1 MANISVNID
10 LLKLSG
16 AVKRKSEKGNT
27 YLAIPLSG
35 NNIYEGEKGC
45 YLKLVAVEYKEPKDQ
60 KTHFVKQEGKKEDN
74 LPIIGDAIYW
84 GRAGVTAPVV
94 SADVVPTA
102 ATDIVDNGSDELPF

>member
-1 MANISVNID
+1 MANISINID
-10 LLKLSG
+10 LMKLSG
-16 AVKRKSEKGNT
+16 AVKRKSDKGNT

-45 YLKLVAVEYKEPKDQ
+45 YLKLVAVEYKEPKDK

-84 GRAGVTAPVV
+84 GKTGVTAP
-94 SADVVPTA
+94 AAA
-102 ATDIVDNGSDELPF
+102 ATPTPTTATAIVDNGADTLPF